1 MYRSKSSL
9 FGFNYQQQCWMCLL
23 LFFLLLQSCATYEI
37 QKTEAFDQN
46 AGWVRLP
53 FVNNSDTPEA
63 GDRAAEI
70 AATLLRTHGI
80 VGLVKYQPQVT
91 NSQTMPELNQQQ
103 DQIAAI
109 DWAKGQGYRY
119 GFGGS
124 VQEWRYKSGL
134 DAEPAVGVTLTV
146 TDLSNNRIVWSA
158 SGSKTGW
165 GRDSVS
171 GVGQKLIRTLVNGL
185 PLTD

>member
-1 MYRSKSSL
+1 
-9 FGFNYQQQCWMCLL
+9 MCLL
-23 LFFLLLQSCATYEI
+23 LFLLLQSCATYEI
-37 QKTEAFDQN
+37 QKTEAFDQDV
-46 AGWVRLP
+46 GWVRLP

-63 GDRAAEI
+63 GERAAEI

-80 VGLVKYQPQVT
+80 TGLAKYQPQVAS
-91 NSQTMPELNQQQ
+91 SQGMPELNQQQ

-109 DWAKGQGYRY
+109 NWAKGQGYGY

-146 TDLSNNRIVWSA
+146 TDLSNGKIVWSA

-165 GRDSVS
+165 GRDSLS
-171 GVGQKLIRTLVNGL
+171 GVGQKLMRTLINGL
-185 PLTD
+185 RLSE